1 MRAHLLAMVSP
12 IARDIAKPGNHTS
25 PSHTLWGP
33 TDSPSSVCSLHAC
46 KQALL
51 STHPLQYCRLA

>member
-51 STHPLQYCRLA
+51 STHPLQ